1 MGYFVATAST
11 SISDTKLVGDHV
23 AVHFMEMGAVDEEE
37 EAAVRIQARARGKQ
51 ARRQPVSESPGSE
64 SPMAVAADAVGAAI
78 VSASASA
85 PSSAEA
91 LPAALEQAEEER
103 AVKQGADGA
112 GEEEAAHKREGILA
126 FVMFKRE
133 KERGRERT
141 TRSRY
146 REWLADIAKEFADLD
161 PDRREA
167 YEAVGRVFVQRAKR
181 ELDEMA
187 DVQSQ
192 QAAIDAARAGM
203 VRSVVSEQGTD
214 KQPFPTEA
222 FLREAGA
229 YVRASQDDV
238 QDADPRD
245 FGFTRYAPL
254 VREKL
259 LGRIW
264 QEDLHHI
271 GNDEVYTQ

>member
-1 MGYFVATAST
+1 MRMERAIAGAGRSDRNTEAPFAERICSNTVLSEILHEHLSLPGRTNPCVTSRKQLRDAKVPIRAARREATAT
-11 SISDTKLVGDHV
+11 
-23 AVHFMEMGAVDEEE
+23 
-37 EAAVRIQARARGKQ
+37 
-51 ARRQPVSESPGSE
+51 
-64 SPMAVAADAVGAAI
+64 
-78 VSASASA
+78 
-85 PSSAEA
+85 
-91 LPAALEQAEEER
+91 
-103 AVKQGADGA
+103 
-112 GEEEAAHKREGILA
+112 HKREGIPA

-167 YEAVGRVFVQRAKR
+167 YEAAGRVFVQRAKR
-181 ELDEMA
+181 EADEMA

-238 QDADPRD
+238 QDAVPRD

-271 GNDEVYTQ
+271 GNDEAYTQ